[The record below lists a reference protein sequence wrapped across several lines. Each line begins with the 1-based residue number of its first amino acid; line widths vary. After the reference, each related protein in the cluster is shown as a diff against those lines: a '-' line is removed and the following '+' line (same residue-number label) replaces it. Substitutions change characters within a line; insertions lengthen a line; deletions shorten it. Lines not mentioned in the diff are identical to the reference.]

1 MVRNWT
7 LATNFDFQIPK
18 SMQPDDIVHLSYFK
32 LRLFDKLEFLV
43 WNTSGDKGLVGHISL
58 IAVKKLEVSPR

>member
-43 WNTSGDKGLVGHISL
+43 WNTSGDKGLGT
-58 IAVKKLEVSPR
+58 EN

>member
-32 LRLFDKLEFLV
+32 LFDKLVEFLV
-43 WNTSGDKGLVGHISL
+43 WNTSGDKGLGT
-58 IAVKKLEVSPR
+58 EN